1 MAVRNWVFSN
11 TPFGLITSYM
21 KKDNLA
27 SAAVAR
33 ANRMVKSYEFTDPEG
48 EQTVVYEI
56 TRKNW

>member
-1 MAVRNWVFSN
+1 
-11 TPFGLITSYM
+11 M

-56 TRKNW
+56 TRINW